1 MSEERLIKALE
12 DLTEKIDDMSEKLGR
27 GTKSKTSQV
36 PGGKSGS
43 NAKTPEEKALA
54 AKTGE
59 LSKLAQL
66 GVDTQKKSNR
76 ANKDQIDSIKDLT
89 KAQKEAEEEQKKL
102 ERSMERAKDGFQS
115 FGQALMSDK
124 VNISSAFGQLGGVL
138 TRSTGVLGKSIGGVA
153 SGVGFAIGAMQNF
166 AENAKDMGTFADLGA
181 FQVGSVRQAKILSGL
196 GDSFIKVIEQSNGTF
211 KALGGNSQ
219 DAVDN
224 LSNLSRALRYGSGY
238 LNSAMRKSLGT
249 DLVKS
254 VDKAARATAAMG
266 LSQEDTANLSGSILA
281 STMLNAKNEDDA
293 KQKFVKAMAESVTSA
308 RGLSDAF
315 GISAKSVLA
324 AMAEFRKTQAG
335 TVASLEG
342 NVGADQMYALLKE
355 RIPNL
360 SSDPAKMANIAMA
373 MSEGNLSKA
382 QYNISDN
389 PEATQ
394 ALQQIFGASRGTFSE
409 KGFDVEQFNKNIEAQ
424 RGAIEL
430 EYASR
435 KGQQGFNDK
444 NAAPAIQMM
453 ALLRQRDI
461 ATGKIAPDKAAK
473 DKLAGKSEADNIQTM
488 NSLTAAIDSL
498 RAVMIG
504 LTAGVL
510 ALLGPV
516 LSIALSGGIGGM
528 LATKGLKGTLMSL
541 IKMPGAIAM
550 ATAEFYKTSGGFKGM
565 WESTKAFGST
575 VWDAT
580 SKFGKGMWDATK
592 AFGSTVWDA
601 TSKFGKGMW
610 ESTKAMYANAGGVTG
625 MLKSV
630 KDFGMTLWQAG
641 AKAVASLWT
650 MAVTAYQTVVP
661 ALVAM
666 ARSAWASMAGGLGNL
681 GKVLGPVAGAFGK
694 IAPWLARVGGIFL
707 TWGTKLLP
715 ILGGA
720 FQILTG
726 PIGWLIAG
734 ATLLYTFWDEIVDV
748 SKSVWQGFTNLV
760 SWLGTGAGAIWDAI
774 TTPFVALFDWLGAG
788 ASKIWDIITAPFTA
802 LFDWLG
808 NSWLGKKMG
817 FGDST
822 VSTKPDTSNGKVATL
837 DQINAAKDALRYGN
851 SNDMSDKGNV
861 AGNGQIVKSI
871 TPVEFASISTPPSIN
886 SDFGKTSADADL
898 AKAPN
903 ENSVLKD
910 IASGLT
916 PEAISQLM
924 GYLSSMQND
933 LSAIRSNTKTDSF
946 SAPVRLA

>member
-36 PGGKSGS
+36 PGGKSVS

-102 ERSMERAKDGFQS
+102 ERSMELAKDGFLS
-115 FGQALMSDK
+115 FGQSLMSDK

-138 TRSTGVLGKSIGGVA
+138 TRGTGVLGKSIGGVA

-166 AENAKDMGTFADLGA
+166 ADAAKDMGTFADLGA

-219 DAVDN
+219 EAVDN

-342 NVGADQMYALLKE
+342 NLGADQMYALLKE

-373 MSEGNLSKA
+373 MSEGNLAKA

-409 KGFDVEQFNKNIEAQ
+409 KGFNVEQFNKNIEAQ
-424 RGAIEL
+424 RSAIEL

-461 ATGKIAPDKAAK
+461 ATGKIAPDKKAAEEQ
-473 DKLAGKSEADNIQTM
+473 AGKSEADNIQTM
-488 NSLTAAIDSL
+488 NSLTAALESL
-498 RAVMIG
+498 RGVMIG

-516 LSIALSGGIGGM
+516 MAIALSGGIGGM
-528 LATKGLKGTLMSL
+528 LATKGIKGTLMSL

-550 ATAEFYKTSGGFKGM
+550 ATAEFYKTSGGLKGMYESTKAFGKGLLDSAKAMYDSRGGLKGM

-575 VWDAT
+575 VWE
-580 SKFGKGMWDATK
+580 
-592 AFGSTVWDA
+592 A

-610 ESTKAMYANAGGVTG
+610 EATKAMYDSRGGITG
-625 MLKSV
+625 ILKSV

-641 AKAVASLWT
+641 AQAAKSLWT
-650 MAVTAYQTVVP
+650 MAVTAIQTVVP

-666 ARSAWASMAGGLGNL
+666 ARSAWTSMLGGFGNL

-788 ASKIWDIITAPFTA
+788 ATKIWDIITAPFTA

-817 FGDST
+817 FSDST
-822 VSTKPDTSNGKVATL
+822 VSAKPDTASIQQLSQTT
-837 DQINAAKDALRYGN
+837 AA
-851 SNDMSDKGNV
+851 
-861 AGNGQIVKSI
+861 GQIVGSI
-871 TPVEFASISTPPSIN
+871 TPTEFSSISTPASIN
-886 SDFGKTSADADL
+886 SDFGKTSADVEASNT
-898 AKAPN
+898 ANQAN
-903 ENSVLKD
+903 ALKT
-910 IASGLT
+910 ASGTLT